1 MLLTNFGSPALHH
14 SQTTVTLTN
23 VTPVTHPLCTHSV
36 NQRLGMQGLMF
47 LLTMSSM
54 ARCVS
59 GSCHSH
65 ACNGA
70 ALITHCT
77 QSYQDLQLLFR
88 CIFNLTI
95 NQGVLLTNDCNYR
108 KGHYWHVCMCGV
120 CECVGGCFTDNM
132 FVHLRIVCTTCE
144 LWVLVFVFNSW
155 YCS

>member
-1 MLLTNFGSPALHH
+1 MLLTNFGSPSLHH
-14 SQTTVTLTN
+14 SQTTVTLTD
-23 VTPVTHPLCTHSV
+23 VTPVTHLLCTHSV

-47 LLTMSSM
+47 LLTMCCM
-54 ARCVS
+54 ARCIS
-59 GSCHSH
+59 GSCHSL

-70 ALITHCT
+70 ALITHCI

-108 KGHYWHVCMCGV
+108 KGHYWHVYARLRV
-120 CECVGGCFTDNM
+120 WSECVGGCFTNM

-144 LWVLVFVFNSW
+144 LWV
-155 YCS
+155 